1 MTADASTFIL
11 KITAV
16 TTHAIRV
23 PLKLDGPAPMM
34 SGQHRTTMDTLL
46 VRVDTDSGISGWGEA
61 FGNRVWPG
69 TRALIDH
76 MLGPAC
82 IGTDPEHIDALND
95 RLKRTFYGS
104 GRGGPAFYGISGI
117 DIALWDIAGKVAG
130 KPIYQLLGGGTRTD
144 LPAYAS
150 LLHLDGPQALVHY
163 LKQALARGYGLV
175 KIHDTQFDAIR
186 LARETLGDKFPLMCD
201 CNCPWNVEE
210 AIAMGLRLREFD
222 LDWLE
227 EPVWP
232 PEDHEGLARM
242 RRETGIRTA
251 AGENAATL
259 TSFRHLL
266 QAEALSVVQPSVCK
280 IGGITEAMK
289 VIALAGDYKV
299 RVVPHSAYFGP
310 GLIASMHV
318 IAAMPKE
325 APVER
330 FYCDFEQHVM
340 GDAINPVNGRFAV
353 PQKPGLGVDPDPN
366 FIKEFSIQ

>member
-1 MTADASTFIL
+1 M

-34 SGQHRTTMDTLL
+34 SGRHRTPMDTLL
-46 VRVDTDSGISGWGEA
+46 VRVDTDSAVTGWGEA

-69 TRALIDH
+69 SKALIEQ

-82 IGTDPEHIDALND
+82 IGADPADIGGIND

-104 GRGGPAFYGISGI
+104 GRGGPAFFGISGI

-130 KPIYQLLGGGTRTD
+130 KPIYQLLGGSHRAD

-150 LLHLDGPQALVHY
+150 LLHLDGPEALRHY
-163 LKQALARGYGLV
+163 LQQAMGRGYGLV
-175 KIHDTQFDAIR
+175 KIHETEIEAIR
-186 LARETLGDKFPLMCD
+186 LARDILGEKFPLMCD
-201 CNCPWNVEE
+201 CNCPWTVDE
-210 AIAMGLRLREFD
+210 AIAMGLRLRELN

-232 PEDHEGLARM
+232 PEDHEGLARL

-251 AGENAATL
+251 AGENTATL
-259 TSFRHLL
+259 MNFRHLFD
-266 QAEALSVVQPSVCK
+266 AGALSVAQPSVCK
-280 IGGITEAMK
+280 TGGITEVMR
-289 VIALAGDYKV
+289 VVGLANQHGV

-310 GLIASMHV
+310 GLIASMQV
-318 IAAMPKE
+318 IAAMPVE
-325 APVER
+325 TPVER
-330 FYCDFEQHVM
+330 FYCDFERHVM
-340 GDAINPVNGRFAV
+340 GDAINPVNGRLAV
-353 PQKPGLGVDPDPN
+353 PQGPGLGVEPDAD
-366 FIKEFSIQ
+366 FIREFSIQ